1 MLKKLEKL
9 GAALSK
15 LSNGVDDPLF
25 KKLENYSGALPSE
38 YCDFLVNFS
47 QGAEFDSLIVYKGV
61 EASPWASKDG
71 YDSLEYFYGLSNS
84 EGEGDVFEFIEM
96 YKDNLGSQW
105 LPIASSDGGNQICLC
120 LTGKMVGQIWFWD
133 HEADPLYDENQV
145 ISGLSLAAYDLKD
158 FIFRLEID
166 KEEPDISGVKKVV
179 LDF

>member
-25 KKLENYSGALPSE
+25 KKLENYSGVLPSE

-47 QGAEFDSLIVYKGV
+47 QGAEFDSSIVYKGV

-96 YKDNLGSQW
+96 YKDDLGNQW

-133 HEADPLYDENQV
+133 HEADPLYDENKV
-145 ISGLSLAAYDLKD
+145 ISGLSLAAHDLKD
-158 FIFRLEID
+158 FISRLEID